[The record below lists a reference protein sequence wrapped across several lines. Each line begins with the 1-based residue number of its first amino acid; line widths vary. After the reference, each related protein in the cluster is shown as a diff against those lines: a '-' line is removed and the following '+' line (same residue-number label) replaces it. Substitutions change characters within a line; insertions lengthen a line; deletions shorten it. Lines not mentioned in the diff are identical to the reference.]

1 MSVLLRASEL
11 IGLCVAKLLITVD
24 NFIQPKK
31 RFGVILQSV
40 NLCERR
46 CYTFEDYSSAEAGLA
61 LILVDQEVGCLEH
74 LE

>member
-31 RFGVILQSV
+31 RFGVILSLLTYV
-40 NLCERR
+40 KE
-46 CYTFEDYSSAEAGLA
+46 GV
-61 LILVDQEVGCLEH
+61 ILLKIILQLRPAWH
-74 LE
+74 